1 VTAQQDD
8 TDRFYALLHDLS
20 DRVGGPRRL
29 NDTSPQRWPAQGVI
43 FFCEEGEDR
52 HWDSHGSQGSQGSQ
66 GSHRV
71 VRVDTHALTQKSTTT
86 LWQRLCAHR
95 GCVSGSRPG
104 GGDHR
109 TSNFRMRVGTAL
121 LSRGEWPAAVRQGW
135 SDKRA
140 GFAAR
145 DGEYLLEVAVT
156 EHIGGMR
163 FLWLAARDRND
174 RALIAGNTIALLS
187 RRSGGLDQPSAQWL
201 GLEAESEKVRTSALW
216 NEDHVDETYDPAFLD
231 TLERLVRTA

>member
-1 VTAQQDD
+1 VTARQDD

-20 DRVGGPRRL
+20 DRVGGPRKL
-29 NDTSPQRWPAQGVI
+29 SDASPQRWPAQGVL
-43 FFCEEGEDR
+43 FFCEDGEDR
-52 HWDSHGSQGSQGSQ
+52 HEDSQGSH

-71 VRVDTHALTQKSTTT
+71 VRVDTHALTEKATTT

-121 LSRGEWPAAVRQGW
+121 LSQGQWPAAVRRGW

-140 GFAAR
+140 DFAAR
-145 DGEYLLEVAVT
+145 DVEYQLEVAVT
-156 EHIGGMR
+156 EHIGGMS
-163 FLWLAARDRND
+163 FLWLAARDRGD
-174 RALIAGNTIALLS
+174 RALIAGNAIALLS
-187 RRSGGLDQPSAQWL
+187 QRSGGLDQASATWL
-201 GLEAESEKVRTSALW
+201 GLAAASEKVRTSALW

-231 TLERLVRTA
+231 TLERLVRIA

>member
-1 VTAQQDD
+1 VTARQDD

-20 DRVGGPRRL
+20 DRVGGPRKL
-29 NDTSPQRWPAQGVI
+29 SDGSPMRWPAQGVL
-43 FFCEEGEDR
+43 FFCEDGEDR
-52 HWDSHGSQGSQGSQ
+52 QR

-71 VRVDTHALTQKSTTT
+71 VRVDTHALTQKGTTT
-86 LWQRLCAHR
+86 LWQRLCTHR

-121 LSRGEWPAAVRQGW
+121 MSRGQWPAAVCRGW
-135 SDKRA
+135 GERRA
-140 GFAAR
+140 GSAAR

-156 EHIGGMR
+156 EHIGGMP
-163 FLWLAARDRND
+163 FLWLAARDRDD
-174 RALIAGNTIALLS
+174 RALIVGNTIALLS
-187 RRSGGLDQPSAQWL
+187 RRSGGLDQASAQWL
-201 GLEAESEKVRTSALW
+201 GLAAESEKVRTSGLW
-216 NEDHVDETYDPAFLD
+216 NEDHVDEAYDPAFLD

>member
-1 VTAQQDD
+1 VTARQDD
-8 TDRFYALLHDLS
+8 TDRFYALLHDLG
-20 DRVGGPRRL
+20 DRVGGPRKL
-29 NDTSPQRWPAQGVI
+29 SDGSPQRWPAQGVL
-43 FFCEEGEDR
+43 FFCEDGQDR
-52 HWDSHGSQGSQGSQ
+52 LS

-71 VRVDTHALTQKSTTT
+71 VRVDTHALTQKSTST
-86 LWQRLCAHR
+86 LWQRLCSHR

-121 LSRGEWPAAVRQGW
+121 LSRDHPRGQWPAAVRRGW
-135 SDKRA
+135 SERRA

-156 EHIGGMR
+156 EHIGGMP
-163 FLWLAARDRND
+163 FLWLAARDRGD
-174 RALIAGNTIALLS
+174 RALITGNAIALLS
-187 RRSGGLDQPSAQWL
+187 GRSGGLDQASAQWL
-201 GLEAESEKVRTSALW
+201 GLSAESEKVRTSGLW
-216 NEDHVDETYDPAFLD
+216 NEDHVDEDYDPAFLD

>member
-1 VTAQQDD
+1 VTARQDD

-20 DRVGGPRRL
+20 DRVGGPRKL
-29 NDTSPQRWPAQGVI
+29 SDTSPQRWPAQGVL

-52 HWDSHGSQGSQGSQ
+52 LEGAYGAP

-71 VRVDTHALTQKSTTT
+71 VRVETHALTEKSTTT

-121 LSRGEWPAAVRQGW
+121 LSRGQWSAAVRRGW
-135 SDKRA
+135 NEKRA
-140 GFAAR
+140 DFAAR
-145 DGEYLLEVAVT
+145 DGEYLLEVAVS
-156 EHIGGMR
+156 EHIGGMP
-163 FLWLAARDRND
+163 FLWLAARDRAD
-174 RALIAGNTIALLS
+174 RALIAGNAIALLS
-187 RRSGGLDQPSAQWL
+187 HRSGGLDQVSAQWL
-201 GLEAESEKVRTSALW
+201 GLEAASEKVRTSALW
-216 NEDHVDETYDPAFLD
+216 NEDHVDEAYDPAFLD
-231 TLERLVRTA
+231 TLERLVRSA